1 MRSIGGIH
9 PDAPNGGFRV
19 ATTGGKLL
27 VHPWKVPA
35 IRRGFVLLRRLAT
48 VTDLLFVAPQKKWA
62 LSNWFLNLV
71 GLIPH
76 FFTWR
81 MTRKM
86 WSWQNLNGSGRTYCF
101 DPAADLRIAGE
112 CSTRWL
118 IHSPPI
124 SSVKVKTIG
133 IMRPFDTFFCEA
145 RGFSDSCLS
154 GGFSDSHKIL
164 ARILQLAKKLKDFA

>member
-133 IMRPFDTFFCEA
+133 IMRPFFDTFFV
-145 RGFSDSCLS
+145 RR
-154 GGFSDSHKIL
+154 GGFPIHAYQGVFPIL
-164 ARILQLAKKLKDFA
+164 IRFLQGYFSLLKS